1 MQSFSAFRSKCSNAK
16 YANLL
21 IFATFAFSIFLQCVF
36 CVWLTF
42 HSLPISSICR
52 DPLYFWLFYIPK
64 ITVALFFASG
74 IFLFKRKYWAI
85 YFSVLFD
92 IWILAYVICFRSIG
106 TLDGHTIFL
115 IKFLHGF
122 ESSIGMYLTADLLL
136 LLIPPILTTAAIILF
151 DNRRREW
158 RWAIAPLIL
167 SIVADVCWTNISA
180 KAYLRGK
187 EFYLSSF
194 SNNFRNLYLF
204 RFDSY
209 SHDASV
215 LHSFVTSM
223 KELVTIPFENEEP
236 YKMAGEEIAAA
247 SLFVRNDSS
256 EVKPNKKVILITV
269 ESLENW
275 AITPQTMPNL
285 YHFIENHNIIWAQR
299 VKKQTFAGNSAD
311 GQFIFNTGLLPI
323 SRGAVVNDFY
333 QNEFP
338 SISDC
343 YTNTAMIQPGL
354 LAVWNQGFMNIAYH
368 IDKAYENKY
377 EMDQT
382 TFQILDSIVG
392 EHDYIM
398 AITMASHSPFRDF
411 ADYSSLSLPTDM
423 PENMRN
429 YLRCLNYTDSCW
441 GNFLNR
447 IDTDTALANTVVCF
461 MGDHTIFDPV
471 MRAEFQ
477 EYCDAKGLDFKPSEA
492 YTAIV
497 AYSPDLTEQH
507 TISEETYQMDAYPTI
522 LHLIG
527 AENYYWRGFGANL
540 LDSTACHHHTL
551 SEEDAYILS
560 DKMIRSDYFRNYL
573 GKE

>member
-16 YANLL
+16 CANLL

-36 CVWLTF
+36 CVWFTF
-42 HSLPISSICR
+42 HSIPISSIWR
-52 DPLYFWLFYIPK
+52 EPTHFWLFYISK
-64 ITVALFFASG
+64 IAIALFFASG

-85 YFSVLFD
+85 YVSILFD

-136 LLIPPILTTAAIILF
+136 LLIPPILTTAAVILF

-158 RWAIAPLIL
+158 RLAIAPLIL
-167 SIVADVCWTNISA
+167 SIAMDVCWANAFA
-180 KAYLRGK
+180 KTSLQGE
-187 EFYLSSF
+187 EFYMSSF
-194 SNNFRNLYLF
+194 STKFQNLY
-204 RFDSY
+204 RFPRATY
-209 SHDASV
+209 IRDASV
-215 LHSFVTSM
+215 LHSFIVSVG
-223 KELVTIPFENEEP
+223 EFLTIPFEKP
-236 YKMAGEEIAAA
+236 YKMTDEEFAAA
-247 SLFVRNDSS
+247 QFFLQKYHS
-256 EVKPNKKVILITV
+256 EVQPNKKVVLIIV

-285 YHFIENHNIIWAQR
+285 YHFIENHNTIWAQR
-299 VKKQTFAGNSAD
+299 VKKQTLTGNSGD
-311 GQFIFNTGLLPI
+311 GQFIFNTGLLPV
-323 SRGAVVNDFY
+323 SRGAVVNFY

-343 YTNTAMIQPGL
+343 YTNSAMIQPGPL
-354 LAVWNQGFMNIAYH
+354 GVWNQGFMNIAYH

-377 EMDQT
+377 EIDQV

-392 EHDYIM
+392 KHDYIM

-411 ADYSSLSLPTDM
+411 ADYSSLSLPADM

-447 IDTDTALANTVVCF
+447 FDTDTALANTVVCF

-477 EYCDAKGLDFKPSEA
+477 EYCDTKGLGFKPSEA

-540 LDSTACHHHTL
+540 LDSTACHHRTL

-560 DKMIRSDYFRNYL
+560 DKMIRSDYFRTTL

>member
-1 MQSFSAFRSKCSNAK
+1 MQSFSVFRNKCSNAK
-16 YANLL
+16 CANLL
-21 IFATFAFSIFLQCVF
+21 IFATFVFSIFLQSVF
-36 CVWLTF
+36 CVWLTYRN
-42 HSLPISSICR
+42 LPITSLWR
-52 DPLYFWLFYIPK
+52 DPSHFWLFYIPK
-64 ITVALFFASG
+64 IAISIFFASG

-106 TLDGHTIFL
+106 ALDGHTIFL
-115 IKFLHGF
+115 LKFLHGF
-122 ESSIGMYLTADLLL
+122 ESSIGMYLTFDLLL
-136 LLIPPILTTAAIILF
+136 LLISPILTTAAVILF

-158 RWAIAPLIL
+158 RWAIPSLIL
-167 SIVADVCWTNISA
+167 SMAVDVCWTNAFAKIS
-180 KAYLRGK
+180 LGGE

-194 SNNFRNLYLF
+194 STNFRDLY
-204 RFDSY
+204 RFSRVTY
-209 SHDASV
+209 TRDASV
-215 LHSFVTSM
+215 LNSFVVSVG
-223 KELVTIPFENEEP
+223 EFLTIPFEKP
-236 YKMAGEEIAAA
+236 YKMADKEIAAA
-247 SLFVRNDSS
+247 QLFCKNDSS
-256 EVKPNKKVILITV
+256 KVQPNKKVVLVVV

-275 AITPQTMPNL
+275 AITPQVMPNL
-285 YHFIENHNIIWAQR
+285 YHFIENHNTIWAQR
-299 VKKQTFAGNSAD
+299 VKKQTLAGNSSD
-311 GQFIFNTGLLPI
+311 GQLIFNTGLLPV

-343 YTNTAMIQPGL
+343 YTNSAIIQSGL
-354 LAVWNQGFMNIAYH
+354 LGVWNQGFMNIAYR
-368 IDKAYENKY
+368 IDKSYVNKC
-377 EMDQT
+377 EMDQI

-398 AITMASHSPFRDF
+398 AITMASHSPFRAF
-411 ADYSSLSLPTDM
+411 AEYSSLSLPTDM

-447 IDTDTALANTVVCF
+447 FDTDSTLANTVVCF

-477 EYCDAKGLDFKPSEA
+477 EYCDKKGLNFKPNEA

-497 AYSPDLTEQH
+497 AYSPDLTEQY

-522 LHLIG
+522 LHFIG
-527 AENYYWRGFGANL
+527 AENYYWSGFGANL
-540 LDSTACHHHTL
+540 IDSTARHHRPL
-551 SEEDAYILS
+551 SEKDAYTLS
-560 DKMIRSDYFRNYL
+560 DKMIQSDFFRNYFITVR
-573 GKE
+573 

>member
-16 YANLL
+16 CANLL

-42 HSLPISSICR
+42 HNLPIKDIWREPSH
-52 DPLYFWLFYIPK
+52 FWLFYIPK
-64 ITVALFFASG
+64 IAIALLFASG

-85 YFSVLFD
+85 YFSILFD

-136 LLIPPILTTAAIILF
+136 LLIPPVLTIAAIILF

-158 RWAIAPLIL
+158 HLAIVPLIL
-167 SIVADVCWTNISA
+167 SIVMDVCWTNAFA
-180 KAYLRGK
+180 KTSLEEE
-187 EFYLSSF
+187 EFYQSSF
-194 SNNFRNLYLF
+194 STNFQNLY
-204 RFDSY
+204 RFSRANYTRDTSI
-209 SHDASV
+209 
-215 LHSFVTSM
+215 LHSFVTSAG
-223 KELVTIPFENEEP
+223 EFITIPFEKP
-236 YKMAGEEIAAA
+236 YKMTDEEIAAA
-247 SLFVRNDSS
+247 QFFLQKDHS
-256 EVKPNKKVILITV
+256 EVQPNKKVVLIIV

-285 YHFIENHNIIWAQR
+285 YHFIENHNTIWAQR
-299 VKKQTFAGNSAD
+299 VKKQTLVGNSGD

-323 SRGAVVNDFY
+323 SKDVVVDKFY
-333 QNEFP
+333 QNAFP

-343 YTNTAMIQPGL
+343 YTNSAMIQPGL

-398 AITMASHSPFRDF
+398 AITMASHSPFRGF

-441 GNFLNR
+441 GNFLSR
-447 IDTDTALANTVVCF
+447 FDTDTALANTVVCF
-461 MGDHTIFDPV
+461 MGDHTIFDPM

-540 LDSTACHHHTL
+540 LDSTACHHRTF